1 MDNKKAMVLELAVDK
16 DEYIFPGS
24 VSEAL
29 VEASDELNDLDDQL
43 NETLDTIE
51 NLTLN
56 CDKNDYILSASS
68 GVLCGIIDI
77 FLVGKPGESPLG
89 DITDE
94 WFANRTIDFAKLC
107 GYQGEKNALS
117 SAVSYLEQKFK
128 IPYDQSV
135 GGGVF
140 RELINLT
147 PSNHHFKS
155 LGHNPTLLGLFF
167 SILNQFTNTSDFI
180 SDGELISLNNS
191 DGKFELKGN
200 NIPGKLFCGIANWI
214 GHLISDMSGSSSS
227 RGRGMGIPSPIWS
240 WSNDVIAI
248 KRKLN
253 ISASEFDKSVNE
265 LALKLFKKGY
275 DSRGRV
281 KSYAQNCLRLW

>member
-117 SAVSYLEQKFK
+117 SAVSYLE
-128 IPYDQSV
+128 
-135 GGGVF
+135 
-140 RELINLT
+140 
-147 PSNHHFKS
+147 
-155 LGHNPTLLGLFF
+155 
-167 SILNQFTNTSDFI
+167 
-180 SDGELISLNNS
+180 
-191 DGKFELKGN
+191 
-200 NIPGKLFCGIANWI
+200 
-214 GHLISDMSGSSSS
+214 
-227 RGRGMGIPSPIWS
+227 
-240 WSNDVIAI
+240 
-248 KRKLN
+248 
-253 ISASEFDKSVNE
+253 
-265 LALKLFKKGY
+265 
-275 DSRGRV
+275 
-281 KSYAQNCLRLW
+281 